1 MLGYG
6 NNSDKRGSTRSSLEK
21 IDLSGQRPMPTLLV
35 STLGVFRYELSRTLT
50 FARSFLWTGL
60 VVFPASLLFATLFLT
75 SLRSDQPGEDQ
86 IHLQVALLMFVLLPQ
101 VITVLCMLLLV
112 VPIIN
117 AELEGHTW
125 IYSVV
130 RPGARRAMM
139 LGKYFAAV
147 LWIGTCTCCSTIACG
162 LVASTF
168 GVGELFKTCSVII
181 LINWIAAVV
190 YGALMMGLGTLFQR
204 RSMVIAF
211 AYAIGV
217 EAVMGW
223 IPAVINRFTI
233 SYRLRSLMMQWMDI
247 NLTQSKS
254 EIDFLWERAM
264 YTHLSVLGIVSILL
278 VLFAIWRVERGQFRF
293 QSEY

>member
-1 MLGYG
+1 MTNYV
-6 NNSDKRGSTRSSLEK
+6 NDSDMWQGSGSPLKT
-21 IDLSGQRPMPTLLV
+21 IDLAGQRPLPAVLV
-35 STLGVFRYELSRTLT
+35 STLGVFRYELARTLT
-50 FARSFLWTGL
+50 VLRSFLWTGL
-60 VVFPASLLFATLFLT
+60 VLFPAVLLFATLFLT
-75 SLRSDQPGEDQ
+75 
-86 IHLQVALLMFVLLPQ
+86 HLPKDGPSNEQVNLLVNMLMFVLLPQ

-147 LWIGTCTCCSTIACG
+147 LWIGTCTTCSTIVCG
-162 LVASTF
+162 FVAASF
-168 GVGELFKTCSVII
+168 DVADLFKTCSVLI
-181 LINWIAAVV
+181 LINWIAAIV

-247 NLTQSKS
+247 NLTQSNT
-254 EIDFLWERAM
+254 EIDFLWEKAM
-264 YTHLSVLGIVSILL
+264 YTHLSVLAIVSVLL
-278 VLFAIWRVERGQFRF
+278 VLFSIWRVERGQFRF

>member
-1 MLGYG
+1 MT
-6 NNSDKRGSTRSSLEK
+6 NDVKDSDMWQGFGSPLKT
-21 IDLSGQRPMPTLLV
+21 IDLAGQRPAPAVLV
-35 STLGVFRYELSRTLT
+35 STLGVFRYELARTLT
-50 FARSFLWTGL
+50 VLRSFLWAGL
-60 VVFPASLLFATLFLT
+60 VLFPAVLLFATLFLT
-75 SLRSDQPGEDQ
+75 NLPKDGPSDDQ
-86 IHLQVALLMFVLLPQ
+86 VNLLVNMLMFVLLPQ

-130 RPGARRAMM
+130 RPGARRSMM

-147 LWIGTCTCCSTIACG
+147 LWIGTCTTCSTIVCG
-162 LVASTF
+162 FVASSF
-168 GVGELFKTCSVII
+168 DVPDLFKTCSILI
-181 LINWIAAVV
+181 LINWIAAIV

-233 SYRLRSLMMQWMDI
+233 SYRLRSLMMEWMDI
-247 NLTQSKS
+247 NLNQSKT
-254 EIDFLWERAM
+254 EIDFLWEKAM
-264 YTHLSVLGIVSILL
+264 YTHLSVLAIISVLL